1 MSIEKLKVRA
11 EEIFKHA
18 IKAVDPY
25 RSVHAHLSL
34 KGPIL
39 TVGDKEYSLDN
50 FDRIIVTGAGKASAP
65 MARAVEEILGDRITE
80 GLVVVKYGHTEPLDR
95 IQLREASHPLP
106 DAAGVS
112 AAQEITKLISRGD
125 EKTLVLCLISGGGS
139 ALLVSPAEGISLED
153 KLQTTK
159 LLLASGAAIEEV
171 NAVRKHLSR
180 VKGGRLAAAAYPAT
194 VVALLLS
201 DVIGDPL
208 DVIASGPTAPDSST
222 YQDALSIIKEY
233 ALVGKVPPNVK
244 KILEAGAA
252 GTESETPKAGDSIFN
267 TVQNRIIGSNH
278 QALTA
283 AREKA
288 IALGFN
294 SLTLT
299 SSLQGEA
306 KEIAK
311 VFTAM
316 AREIRETS
324 TPLSLPAC
332 ILAGGETTVTIRG
345 NGKGGRNQEMALSA
359 AIELAGMDN
368 VLFLSAGTDGTD
380 GPTDAAGAFAL
391 GDTTAK
397 GKEHGLDAGEFLAHN
412 DSYHFFEKTGDLL
425 ITGPTR
431 TNVMDIQ
438 ILLVE

>member
-1 MSIEKLKVRA
+1 MEKLKVRA

-18 IKAVDPY
+18 LAAVDPY
-25 RSVHAHLSL
+25 SSVHSYLSL
-34 KGPIL
+34 NGSIL
-39 TVGDKEYSLDN
+39 IVGDKKYSLDN
-50 FDRIIVTGAGKASAP
+50 FDRIIVVGAGKASAP

-80 GLVVVKYGHTEPLDR
+80 GLVVVKYGHTEQLTR
-95 IQLREASHPLP
+95 VQLREAGHPLP

-112 AAQEITKLISRGD
+112 AAQEITKLISSAD

-139 ALLVSPAEGISLED
+139 ALLVSPVEGISLED

-171 NAVRKHLSR
+171 NAVRKHCSR

-208 DVIASGPTAPDSST
+208 DVIASGPTAQDSST
-222 YQDALSIIKEY
+222 FEDAVTILKKY
-233 ALVGKVPPNVK
+233 ALINKVPRGVK
-244 KILEAGAA
+244 KFLEAGAA
-252 GTESETPKAGDSIFN
+252 GTQAETPKAGDRIFN
-267 TVQNRIIGSNH
+267 AVQNRIIGSNC
-278 QALTA
+278 QALSA

-294 SLTLT
+294 TLTLT

-316 AREIRETS
+316 AREIRATS
-324 TPLSLPAC
+324 TPLSPPAC
-332 ILAGGETTVTIRG
+332 ILAGGETTVTIQG

-359 AIELAGMDN
+359 AIELAGMNN

-380 GPTDAAGAFAL
+380 GPTDAAGAFAF

-397 GKEHGLDAGEFLAHN
+397 GKEHGLDAVDFLTQN
-412 DSYHFFEKTGDLL
+412 DSYHFFEKTGDLF